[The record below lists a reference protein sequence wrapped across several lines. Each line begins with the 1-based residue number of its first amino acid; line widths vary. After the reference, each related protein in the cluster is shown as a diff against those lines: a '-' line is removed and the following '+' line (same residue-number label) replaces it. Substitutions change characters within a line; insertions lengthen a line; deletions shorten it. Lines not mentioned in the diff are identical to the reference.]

1 MKRIIAPLFST
12 SLLLAALVVLS
23 AFPVRAFDETVLD
36 SVVRVKPDWPIAARG
51 RDAQGAP
58 RDPQGTGFA
67 ILPGGYIV
75 TNLHVIGAAKTVDI
89 LLQDGRQLPAEIVGR
104 HAPTDIAL
112 LKVTADVSPINHA
125 VNVSLADPVCAVG
138 NQFGLGLSV
147 TCGVVSAIGRSGTGF
162 NPIEDFVQTDA
173 SINPGGSGGP
183 LLDQNTQLVGM
194 VSAIFTKQIDA
205 DIGVNFAT
213 STRLLMRVVTDLRD
227 HGRVQRGQVGFRAG
241 PIPPPLNQNIT
252 GAMVSRVDPD
262 GAAFKAGLDA
272 GDIITHVNGD
282 QITHPGALEM
292 AIFMTAPKQMMTLKT
307 LRGDQAATVSLMV
320 SGP

>member
-1 MKRIIAPLFST
+1 MENTAARLIKNMFGPLGIALI
-12 SLLLAALVVLS
+12 LASPAH
-23 AFPVRAFDETVLD
+23 AFDAEVLD
-36 SVVRVKPDWPIAARG
+36 SVVQVKPDWPISARG
-51 RDAQGAP
+51 QDAQGAP

-75 TNLHVIGAAKTVDI
+75 TNMHVIGAAKTVDV
-89 LLQDGRQLPAEIVGR
+89 LLHDGRQISAEIAGR

-112 LKVTADVSPINHA
+112 LKIPLDLTPIVHA
-125 VNVSLADPVCAVG
+125 TTVALADPVCAVG

-183 LLDQNTQLVGM
+183 LLDQSTQLIGM
-194 VSAIFTKQIDA
+194 VSAIFTKQSDA

-213 STRLLMRVVTDLRD
+213 STRLLLRVVKDLRD
-227 HGRVQRGQVGFRAG
+227 YGRVQRGQVGFRAG
-241 PIPPPLNQNIT
+241 PVPPPLNQKAS
-252 GAMVSRVDPD
+252 GAMVSQVDPD
-262 GAAFKAGLDA
+262 GPAFKAGLDA

-282 QITHPGALEM
+282 QVTHPGALEM
-292 AIFMTAPKQMMTLKT
+292 AIFMTAPGQMMTLKT
-307 LRGDQAATVSLMV
+307 FRGDQAATISVKVSA
-320 SGP
+320 P